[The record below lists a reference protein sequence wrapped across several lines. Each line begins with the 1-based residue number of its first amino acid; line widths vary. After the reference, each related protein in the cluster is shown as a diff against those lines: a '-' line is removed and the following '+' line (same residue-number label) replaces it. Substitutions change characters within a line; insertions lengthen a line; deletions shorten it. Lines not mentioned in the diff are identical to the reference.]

1 MLKYEED
8 TQMLSMIA
16 KDTGDLLV
24 SLENY
29 DITDETVLYFTVNNE
44 LEKKNPLISKE
55 ITEFVENKALIH
67 LSKEDSD
74 LSPGN
79 YLYDIQIDTGE
90 DRVDTV
96 IGPAKFKILGGVK
109 Y

>member
-1 MLKYEED
+1 MLKYDED
-8 TQMLSMIA
+8 TQTLSMIA

-29 DITDETVLYFTVNNE
+29 DITDDTVLYFTVNNQ
-44 LEKKNPLISKE
+44 LEKQPPLISVAVSD
-55 ITEFVENKALIH
+55 FVENKALIH
-67 LSKEDSD
+67 LSTEDTD
-74 LSPGN
+74 LPPGN
-79 YLYDIQIDTGE
+79 YLYDIQVNTGN

-96 IGPAKFKILGGVK
+96 IGPGKFKILGGVK